1 MVNSKIISDFEV
13 ISGGDL
19 RRRRSWSDAEKVRI
33 VEESLVGDRQGTAV
47 ARRYGLSY
55 SVLTRWRAQYRS
67 GVLGSGEAVF
77 SPVILSQPRSGVS
90 RDLRSIG
97 PAIAGADER
106 IEVALANGRRVYVP
120 VGFDPVALARLLPV
134 LDER

>member
-19 RRRRSWSDAEKVRI
+19 RRRRSWSDSEKVRI

-67 GVLGSGEAVF
+67 GVLGSGDAVF
-77 SPVILSQPRSGVS
+77 SPVVVSPAGGRS
-90 RDLRSIG
+90 RDLQSFG
-97 PAIAGADER
+97 PVAAGGDAR
-106 IEVALANGRRVYVP
+106 IEVALANGRRVYIP

>member
-1 MVNSKIISDFEV
+1 MVHSKVISDFEV
-13 ISGGDL
+13 ISGGDM

-33 VEESLVGDRQGTAV
+33 VEESLFGDRQGTAV

-55 SVLTRWRAQYRS
+55 SVLTRWRAQYRC

-77 SPVILSQPRSGVS
+77 SPVVVSPAGGRS
-90 RDLRSIG
+90 RDFRSSG
-97 PAIAGADER
+97 PAAAGADAR
-106 IEVALANGRRVYVP
+106 VEVALANGRRVYVP
-120 VGFDPVALARLLPV
+120 AGFDPVALARLLPV